1 MIKKITKIWFDNE
14 HIFGCDE
21 DGKVYGQSLLWYPKL
36 RAASD
41 EERLQYTFGFDGI
54 HWRNLDED
62 ISFESFAYEDA
73 EPTPLQRFFLTHKEI
88 NVAEFARSLG
98 MNASLLR
105 NYINGFKKPSPEK
118 EKTILDHI
126 HKLGKEMVAACF

>member
-1 MIKKITKIWFDNE
+1 MEDEAMIKKITKIWFDNE

-21 DGKVYGQSLLWYPKL
+21 DGKVYSQSLLWYPKL

-62 ISFESFAYEDA
+62 I
-73 EPTPLQRFFLTHKEI
+73 
-88 NVAEFARSLG
+88 V
-98 MNASLLR
+98 LR
-105 NYINGFKKPSPEK
+105 VLPMKMQSQPHCS
-118 EKTILDHI
+118 
-126 HKLGKEMVAACF
+126 VSS